1 MGSKEEIENL
11 LKSFNNFFTLD
22 GKERKEVARL
32 FKSRTYRRR
41 SLLLN
46 EGDIC
51 NHYTFVVSG
60 CFRMY
65 AVDGKGKEHNLQ
77 FATENKWIMDFQSFY
92 ERKPSKLYI
101 EAVESCEVLQI
112 TNEDLLYL
120 YTHYHRFDRNF
131 RIIIERKYIEFQNR
145 ILETISVPAD
155 ERYENFMK
163 QYPELIQR
171 LPNTQIA
178 SYLGIT
184 PEFLSKL
191 RKQIIL
197 KSQKTK

>member
-1 MGSKEEIENL
+1 MSSKEGIEIL
-11 LKSFNNFFTLD
+11 LKSFDNFFTLD
-22 GKERKEVARL
+22 SKEKEEVARL
-32 FKSRTYRRR
+32 FKNRTYKRR

-51 NHYTFVVSG
+51 NHYTFVVKG

-65 AVDGKGKEHNLQ
+65 AVDEKGKEHNLQ
-77 FATENKWIMDFQSFY
+77 FATENKWIMDFHSFY
-92 ERKPSKLYI
+92 ERKPSKLYL
-101 EAVESCEVLQI
+101 EAVELSEVLQI

-120 YTHYHRFDRNF
+120 YTHYHKFDRNF
-131 RIIIERKYIEFQNR
+131 RIIIERKYIDFQNR
-145 ILETISVPAD
+145 ILETISVPAE

-163 QYPELIQR
+163 QYPDLIQR

-184 PEFLSKL
+184 PEFLSKI
-191 RKQIIL
+191 RKQITL
-197 KSQKTK
+197 KSYQK